1 MGFGKFIFGFGAIAG
16 VCYVAKEA
24 KETVIQG
31 ITLSKEGSEEEQKTI
46 NKLKANSKA
55 VSAGIVEGALDFFGG
70 PRRFLTWPWW
80 AFPVNPEKPKKSE
93 D

>member
-1 MGFGKFIFGFGAIAG
+1 MGIFGFAS

-24 KETVIQG
+24 KEAFIQG

-46 NKLKANSKA
+46 NKLKANSKV

-80 AFPVNPEKPKKSE
+80 AFPVNPENPKKSE